1 MSFTLDAKARN
12 GARAVKIAILYL
24 EQSLDGWIMR
34 THFEDWRETVIMSLR
49 AIVGRVEEGI
59 TKLPPRPYHEDDSD
73 DDDEEAALYEEAC
86 GELRSVMHVAW
97 DDVFGARKKLAILL
111 EDK

>member
-34 THFEDWRETVIMSLR
+34 THYEDWRETVIK
-49 AIVGRVEEGI
+49 G
-59 TKLPPRPYHEDDSD
+59 
-73 DDDEEAALYEEAC
+73 
-86 GELRSVMHVAW
+86 
-97 DDVFGARKKLAILL
+97 
-111 EDK
+111 